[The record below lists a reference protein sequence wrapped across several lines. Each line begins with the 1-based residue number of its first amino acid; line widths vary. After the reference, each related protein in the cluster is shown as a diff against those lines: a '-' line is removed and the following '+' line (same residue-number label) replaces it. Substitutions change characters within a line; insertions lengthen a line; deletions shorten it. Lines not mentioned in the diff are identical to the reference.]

1 MIDATLVGEKIFNI
15 LKGQGFMVKSYDRE
29 GNLTLDASQATRF
42 AVPDP
47 NILVRYDQDTQTVQ
61 LKTSSE
67 VDDDVTRTMLKNLAS
82 DNLLN
87 FDYRRFEKKVT
98 PKGEQNDIAA
108 SKEQEVNDV
117 MEGFGTMTGTS
128 KSSYQTLENVKL
140 VVKHSKPVNEE
151 SRGARSRHIESIYIR
166 RGGEQFKMNENNL
179 KAARAMARHIQ
190 EGGEMHDSVGQA
202 ISEAATEYRQ
212 LNEFVRYVRR
222 SGLVNEANQ
231 NYVDM
236 ATDNIINIRE
246 SFDRLAKMKT
256 YASESENIVSR
267 SQSEM
272 LGEEDEFR
280 SAFTET
286 HFDERVG
293 SAMESIRRAMGR
305 QAAYESHIQSAIANE
320 SFSDL
325 KYMMSEGDLIEYESP
340 KAQLGSYV
348 NQLSQCC
355 EDNQLGSFLKTCGSK
370 ISEDAELN
378 VFEMNTVRGC
388 ISQAQGI
395 KESVKAYDHGRAYVD
410 FISKFATLPA

>member
-15 LKGQGFMVKSYDRE
+15 LKGQGFMVKSYDRD
-29 GNLTLDASQATRF
+29 GKLTLNAGDATRF

-47 NILVRYDQDTQTVQ
+47 NILVRYDQDTQTIQ
-61 LKTSSE
+61 LKTSSDVE
-67 VDDDVTRTMLKNLAS
+67 DDVTRTMLKNLAS

-87 FDYRRFEKKVT
+87 FDYRRFEKKVS

-128 KSSYQTLENVKL
+128 KSSYQTLESVKL
-140 VVKHSKPVNEE
+140 VVKHSNPVNEE
-151 SRGARSRHIESIYIR
+151 SRGARSRNIESIHIR
-166 RGGEQFKMNENNL
+166 RGGESFKMNENNL
-179 KAARAMARHIQ
+179 RAARAMARHIQ
-190 EGGEMHDSVGQA
+190 EGGEMHDSVGSA
-202 ISEAATEYRQ
+202 IQQMATEHRE
-212 LNEFVRYVRR
+212 LKEFVGYVRR
-222 SGLVNEANQ
+222 NKLVSESNV

-236 ATDNIINIRE
+236 AVTNVNQIRE
-246 SFDRLAKMKT
+246 TFERIARAKT
-256 YASESENIVSR
+256 YASESENIVNR

-272 LGEEDEFR
+272 LGEEEEFR

-286 HFDERVG
+286 HYDDRV
-293 SAMESIRRAMGR
+293 SAAMESIHRAMGR
-305 QAAYESHIQSAIANE
+305 QAAYESHIESAIANE

-325 KYMMSEGDLIEYESP
+325 KHMVSEDLIEYDTP
-340 KAQLGSYV
+340 QAQLGSYV

-355 EDNQLGSFLKTCGSK
+355 EDKQLGSFLKTCGSK
-370 ISEDAELN
+370 ISEETELN

-388 ISQAQGI
+388 LTQAQGI

-410 FISKFATLPA
+410 FIANMAVLPA

>member
-29 GNLTLDASQATRF
+29 GNLTLDASEATRF

-61 LKTSSE
+61 LKTSSD
-67 VDDDVTRTMLKNLAS
+67 VDDEVTRTMLKNLAS

-87 FDYRRFEKKVT
+87 FDYRRFEKKVS

-128 KSSYQTLENVKL
+128 KSSYQTLENVKIA
-140 VVKHSKPVNEE
+140 VKHSKPVNEE
-151 SRGARSRHIESIYIR
+151 SRGARSRNIESIHIR
-166 RGGEQFKMNENNL
+166 RGGESFKMNENNL
-179 KAARAMARHIQ
+179 SAARAMARHIQ
-190 EGGEMHDSVGQA
+190 EGGEMHDSVGNA
-202 ISEAATEYRQ
+202 IQQMATEHRE
-212 LNEFVRYVRR
+212 LREFVGYVRR
-222 SGLVNEANQ
+222 NSLVSESNV

-236 ATDNIINIRE
+236 AVTNVSQIRE
-246 SFDRLAKMKT
+246 TFDRLARAKT
-256 YASESENIVSR
+256 YASESENIVNR

-272 LGEEDEFR
+272 LGEEEEFR

-286 HFDERVG
+286 HYDDRV
-293 SAMESIRRAMGR
+293 SAAMESIHRAMGR
-305 QAAYESHIQSAIANE
+305 QAAYESHIESAVANE
-320 SFSDL
+320 SFSNL
-325 KYMMSEGDLIEYESP
+325 KHMVSEGDLIEYETP
-340 KAQLGSYV
+340 QAQLGSYV

-355 EDNQLGSFLKTCGSK
+355 EDKQLGSFLKTCGSK
-370 ISEDAELN
+370 ISEETELS

-388 ISQAQGI
+388 VSQAQDI

-410 FISKFATLPA
+410 FIANMAVLPA

>member
-29 GNLTLDASQATRF
+29 GNLTLDASEATRF

-47 NILVRYDQDTQTVQ
+47 NILVRYDQDTQTIQ
-61 LKTSSE
+61 LKTSSD
-67 VDDDVTRTMLKNLAS
+67 VDDDVTRTMLKNLSS

-140 VVKHSKPVNEE
+140 VVRHSKPVNEE
-151 SRGARSRHIESIYIR
+151 SRGARSRNIESIHIR
-166 RGGEQFKMNENNL
+166 RGGESFKMNENNL
-179 KAARAMARHIQ
+179 RAARAMARHIQ
-190 EGGEMHDSVGQA
+190 EGGEVYDSVGNA
-202 ISEAATEYRQ
+202 IQQMATEHRE
-212 LNEFVRYVRR
+212 LREFVGYVRR
-222 SGLVNEANQ
+222 NKLVSESNV

-236 ATDNIINIRE
+236 AVTNVSQIRE
-246 SFDRLAKMKT
+246 TFERLARAKT
-256 YASESENIVSR
+256 YASESENIVNR

-272 LGEEDEFR
+272 LGEEEEFR

-286 HFDERVG
+286 HYDDRV
-293 SAMESIRRAMGR
+293 SAAMESIHRAMGR
-305 QAAYESHIQSAIANE
+305 QAAYESHIESAIATE
-320 SFSDL
+320 SFRNL
-325 KYMMSEGDLIEYESP
+325 KNMVSEDLIEYDTP
-340 KAQLGSYV
+340 HAQLGSYV

-355 EDNQLGSFLKTCGSK
+355 EDKQLSSFLKTCGSK
-370 ISEDAELN
+370 ISEETELS
-378 VFEMNTVRGC
+378 VFEMKTVKGC
-388 ISQAQGI
+388 VSQAQDI
-395 KESVKAYDHGRAYVD
+395 TESVKAYDHGRAYVD
-410 FISKFATLPA
+410 FIANMAVLPA

>member
-15 LKGQGFMVKSYDRE
+15 LKGQGFMVKSYDRD
-29 GNLTLDASQATRF
+29 GKLTLNAGDATRF

-47 NILVRYDQDTQTVQ
+47 NILVRYDQDTQTIQ
-61 LKTSSE
+61 LKTSSDVE
-67 VDDDVTRTMLKNLAS
+67 DDVTRTMLKNLAS

-128 KSSYQTLENVKL
+128 KSSYQTLESVKL
-140 VVKHSKPVNEE
+140 VVKHSNPVNEE
-151 SRGARSRHIESIYIR
+151 SRGARSRNIESIHIR
-166 RGGEQFKMNENNL
+166 RGGESFKMNENNL
-179 KAARAMARHIQ
+179 RAARAMARHIQ
-190 EGGEMHDSVGQA
+190 EGGEMHDSVGSA
-202 ISEAATEYRQ
+202 IQQMATEHRE
-212 LNEFVRYVRR
+212 LKEFVGYVRR
-222 SGLVNEANQ
+222 NKLVSESNV

-236 ATDNIINIRE
+236 AVTNVNQIRE
-246 SFDRLAKMKT
+246 TFERIARAKT
-256 YASESENIVSR
+256 YASESENIVNR

-272 LGEEDEFR
+272 LGEEEEFR

-286 HFDERVG
+286 HYDDRVG
-293 SAMESIRRAMGR
+293 AAMESIHRAMGR
-305 QAAYESHIQSAIANE
+305 QAAYESHIESAIANE

-325 KYMMSEGDLIEYESP
+325 KHMVSEDLIEYDTP
-340 KAQLGSYV
+340 QAQLGSYV

-355 EDNQLGSFLKTCGSK
+355 EDKQLGSFLKTCGSK
-370 ISEDAELN
+370 ISEETELN

-388 ISQAQGI
+388 LTQAQGI

-410 FISKFATLPA
+410 FIANMAVLPA

>member
-15 LKGQGFMVKSYDRE
+15 LKGQGFMVKSYDRD
-29 GNLTLDASQATRF
+29 GKLTLNAGDATRF

-47 NILVRYDQDTQTVQ
+47 NILVRYDQDTQTIQ
-61 LKTSSE
+61 LKTSSDVE
-67 VDDDVTRTMLKNLAS
+67 DDVTRTMLKNLAS

-128 KSSYQTLENVKL
+128 KSSYQTLESVKL
-140 VVKHSKPVNEE
+140 VVKHSNPVNEE
-151 SRGARSRHIESIYIR
+151 SRGARSRNIESIHIR
-166 RGGEQFKMNENNL
+166 RGGESFKMNENNL
-179 KAARAMARHIQ
+179 RAARAMARHIQ
-190 EGGEMHDSVGQA
+190 EGGEMHDSVGNA
-202 ISEAATEYRQ
+202 IQQMATEHRE
-212 LNEFVRYVRR
+212 LKEFVGYVRR
-222 SGLVNEANQ
+222 NKLVSESNV

-236 ATDNIINIRE
+236 AVTNVNQIRE
-246 SFDRLAKMKT
+246 TFERIARAKT
-256 YASESENIVSR
+256 YASESENIVNR

-272 LGEEDEFR
+272 LGEEEEFR

-286 HFDERVG
+286 HYDDRVG
-293 SAMESIRRAMGR
+293 AAMESIHRAMGR
-305 QAAYESHIQSAIANE
+305 QAAYESHIESAIANE
-320 SFSDL
+320 SFTDL
-325 KYMMSEGDLIEYESP
+325 KHMVSEDLIEYDTP
-340 KAQLGSYV
+340 QAQLGSYV

-355 EDNQLGSFLKTCGSK
+355 EDKQLGSFLKTCGSK
-370 ISEDAELN
+370 ISEETELN

-388 ISQAQGI
+388 LTQAQGI

-410 FISKFATLPA
+410 FIANMAVLPA

>member
-15 LKGQGFMVKSYDRE
+15 LKGQGFMVKSYDRD
-29 GNLTLDASQATRF
+29 GKLTLNAGDATRF

-47 NILVRYDQDTQTVQ
+47 NILVRYDQDTQTIQ
-61 LKTSSE
+61 LKTSSDVE
-67 VDDDVTRTMLKNLAS
+67 DDVTRTMLKNLAS

-128 KSSYQTLENVKL
+128 KSSYQTLESVKL
-140 VVKHSKPVNEE
+140 VVKHSNPVNEE
-151 SRGARSRHIESIYIR
+151 SRGARSRNIESIHIR
-166 RGGEQFKMNENNL
+166 RGGESFKMNENNL
-179 KAARAMARHIQ
+179 RAARAMARHIQ
-190 EGGEMHDSVGQA
+190 EGGEMHDSVGNA
-202 ISEAATEYRQ
+202 IQQMATEHRE
-212 LNEFVRYVRR
+212 LKEFVGYVRR
-222 SGLVNEANQ
+222 NKLVSESNV

-236 ATDNIINIRE
+236 AVTNVNQIRE
-246 SFDRLAKMKT
+246 TFERIARAKT
-256 YASESENIVSR
+256 YASESENIVNR

-272 LGEEDEFR
+272 LGEEEEFR

-286 HFDERVG
+286 HYDDRVG
-293 SAMESIRRAMGR
+293 AAMESIHRAMGR
-305 QAAYESHIQSAIANE
+305 QAAYESHIESAIANE

-325 KYMMSEGDLIEYESP
+325 KHMVSEDLIEYDTP
-340 KAQLGSYV
+340 QAQLGSYV

-355 EDNQLGSFLKTCGSK
+355 EDKQLGSFLKTCGSK
-370 ISEDAELN
+370 ISEETELN

-388 ISQAQGI
+388 LTQAQGI

-410 FISKFATLPA
+410 FIANMAVLPA

>member
-15 LKGQGFMVKSYDRE
+15 LKGQGFMVKSYDRD
-29 GNLTLDASQATRF
+29 GKLTLNAGDATRF

-47 NILVRYDQDTQTVQ
+47 NILVRYDQDTQTIQ
-61 LKTSSE
+61 LKTSSDVE
-67 VDDDVTRTMLKNLAS
+67 DDVTRTMLKNLAS

-128 KSSYQTLENVKL
+128 KSSYQTLESVKL
-140 VVKHSKPVNEE
+140 VVKHSNPVNEE
-151 SRGARSRHIESIYIR
+151 SRGARSRNIESIHIR
-166 RGGEQFKMNENNL
+166 RGGESFKMNENNL
-179 KAARAMARHIQ
+179 RAARAMARHIQ
-190 EGGEMHDSVGQA
+190 EGGEMHDSVGNA
-202 ISEAATEYRQ
+202 IQQMATEHRE
-212 LNEFVRYVRR
+212 LKEFVGYVRR
-222 SGLVNEANQ
+222 NKLVSESNV

-236 ATDNIINIRE
+236 AVTNVNQIRE
-246 SFDRLAKMKT
+246 TFERIARAKT
-256 YASESENIVSR
+256 YASESENIVNR

-272 LGEEDEFR
+272 LGEEEEFR

-286 HFDERVG
+286 HYDDRVG
-293 SAMESIRRAMGR
+293 AAMESIHRAMGR
-305 QAAYESHIQSAIANE
+305 QAAYESHIESAIANE

-325 KYMMSEGDLIEYESP
+325 KHMVSEDLIEYDTP
-340 KAQLGSYV
+340 QAQLGSYV

-355 EDNQLGSFLKTCGSK
+355 EDKQLGSFLKTCGSK
-370 ISEDAELN
+370 ISEETELN

-388 ISQAQGI
+388 LTQAQSI

-410 FISKFATLPA
+410 FIANMAVLPA

>member
-15 LKGQGFMVKSYDRE
+15 LKGQGFMVKSYDRD
-29 GNLTLDASQATRF
+29 GKLTLNAGDATRF

-47 NILVRYDQDTQTVQ
+47 NILVRYDQDTQTIQ
-61 LKTSSE
+61 LKTSSDVE
-67 VDDDVTRTMLKNLAS
+67 DDVTRTMLKNLAS

-128 KSSYQTLENVKL
+128 KSSYQTLESVKL
-140 VVKHSKPVNEE
+140 VVKHSNPVNEE
-151 SRGARSRHIESIYIR
+151 SRGARSRNIESIHIR
-166 RGGEQFKMNENNL
+166 RGGESFKMNENNL
-179 KAARAMARHIQ
+179 RAARAMARHIQ
-190 EGGEMHDSVGQA
+190 EGGEMHDSVGNA
-202 ISEAATEYRQ
+202 IQQMATEHRE
-212 LNEFVRYVRR
+212 LKEFVGYVRR
-222 SGLVNEANQ
+222 NKLVSESNV

-236 ATDNIINIRE
+236 AVTNVNQIRE
-246 SFDRLAKMKT
+246 TFERIARAKT
-256 YASESENIVSR
+256 YASESENIVNR

-272 LGEEDEFR
+272 LGEEEEFR

-286 HFDERVG
+286 HYDDRV
-293 SAMESIRRAMGR
+293 SAAMESIHRAMGR
-305 QAAYESHIQSAIANE
+305 QAAYESHIESAIANE

-325 KYMMSEGDLIEYESP
+325 KHMVSEDLIEYDTP
-340 KAQLGSYV
+340 QAQLGSYV
-348 NQLSQCC
+348 NQLSHCC
-355 EDNQLGSFLKTCGSK
+355 EDKQLGSFLKTCGSK
-370 ISEDAELN
+370 ISEETELN

-388 ISQAQGI
+388 LTQAQGI

-410 FISKFATLPA
+410 FIANMAVLPA

>member
-29 GNLTLDASQATRF
+29 GNLTLDASEATRF
-42 AVPDP
+42 AVPEP

-61 LKTSSE
+61 LKTSSD
-67 VDDDVTRTMLKNLAS
+67 VDDEVTRTMLKNLAS

-87 FDYRRFEKKVT
+87 FDYRRFEKKVS

-128 KSSYQTLENVKL
+128 KSSYQTLENVKIA
-140 VVKHSKPVNEE
+140 VKHSKPVNEE
-151 SRGARSRHIESIYIR
+151 SRGARSRNIESIHIR
-166 RGGEQFKMNENNL
+166 RGGESFKMNENNL
-179 KAARAMARHIQ
+179 RAARAMARHIQ
-190 EGGEMHDSVGQA
+190 EGGEMHDSVGNA
-202 ISEAATEYRQ
+202 IQQMATEHRE
-212 LNEFVRYVRR
+212 LREFVGYVRR
-222 SGLVNEANQ
+222 NSLVSESNV

-236 ATDNIINIRE
+236 AVTNVSQIRE
-246 SFDRLAKMKT
+246 TFDRLARAKT
-256 YASESENIVSR
+256 YASESENIVNR

-272 LGEEDEFR
+272 LGEEEEFR

-286 HFDERVG
+286 HYDDRV
-293 SAMESIRRAMGR
+293 SAAMESIHRAMGR
-305 QAAYESHIQSAIANE
+305 QAAYESHIESAVANE
-320 SFSDL
+320 SFSNL
-325 KYMMSEGDLIEYESP
+325 KHMVSEGDLIEYETP
-340 KAQLGSYV
+340 QAQLGSYV

-355 EDNQLGSFLKTCGSK
+355 EDKQLGSFLKTCGSK
-370 ISEDAELN
+370 ISEETELN

-388 ISQAQGI
+388 LSQAQGI

-410 FISKFATLPA
+410 FIANMAVLPA

>member
-29 GNLTLDASQATRF
+29 GNLTLDASEATRF

-61 LKTSSE
+61 LKTSSD
-67 VDDDVTRTMLKNLAS
+67 VDDEVTRTMLKNLAS

-87 FDYRRFEKKVT
+87 FDYRRFEKKVS

-140 VVKHSKPVNEE
+140 VVKHTTPVNEE
-151 SRGARSRHIESIYIR
+151 SRGARSRNIESIHIR
-166 RGGEQFKMNENNL
+166 RGGESFKMNENNL
-179 KAARAMARHIQ
+179 RAARAMARHIQ
-190 EGGEMHDSVGQA
+190 EGGEMHDSVGNA
-202 ISEAATEYRQ
+202 IQQMATEHRE
-212 LNEFVRYVRR
+212 LREFVGYVRR
-222 SGLVNEANQ
+222 NSLVSESNV

-236 ATDNIINIRE
+236 AVTNVSQIRE
-246 SFDRLAKMKT
+246 TFERLARAKT
-256 YASESENIVSR
+256 YASESENIVNR

-272 LGEEDEFR
+272 LGEEEEFR
-280 SAFTET
+280 NAFTET
-286 HFDERVG
+286 HYDDRV
-293 SAMESIRRAMGR
+293 SAAMESIHRAMGR
-305 QAAYESHIQSAIANE
+305 QAAYESHIESAVANE
-320 SFSDL
+320 SFSNL
-325 KYMMSEGDLIEYESP
+325 KHMVSEGDLIEYETP
-340 KAQLGSYV
+340 QAQLGSYV

-355 EDNQLGSFLKTCGSK
+355 EDKQLGSFLKTCGSK
-370 ISEDAELN
+370 ISEETELN

-388 ISQAQGI
+388 VSQAQGI
-395 KESVKAYDHGRAYVD
+395 KESIKAYDHGRAYVD
-410 FISKFATLPA
+410 FIANMAVLPA

>member
-1 MIDATLVGEKIFNI
+1 M
-15 LKGQGFMVKSYDRE
+15 
-29 GNLTLDASQATRF
+29 
-42 AVPDP
+42 
-47 NILVRYDQDTQTVQ
+47 RYDQDSQTIQ
-61 LKTSSE
+61 LKTSAD

-87 FDYRRFEKKVT
+87 FDYRRFEKKVS

-117 MEGFGTMTGTS
+117 MEGFGSMTGTS

-190 EGGEMHDSVGQA
+190 EGGEMHDSVGKA
-202 ISEAATEYRQ
+202 ISEMATEYRQ
-212 LNEFVRYVRR
+212 LSEFVRYVRR

-231 NYVDM
+231 NYVEL
-236 ATDNIINIRE
+236 ATDNIIHIRE
-246 SFDRLAKMKT
+246 TFDRMAKLKT
-256 YASESENIVSR
+256 YATESENILAR

-272 LGEEDEFR
+272 LGEEEEFR

-286 HFDERVG
+286 HFDDRVG
-293 SAMESIRRAMGR
+293 AAMQSIHRAMGR
-305 QAAYESHIQSAIANE
+305 QAAYESHIESAIANE
-320 SFSDL
+320 SFGDL
-325 KYMMSEGDLIEYESP
+325 QHMVLESDLIEYESP
-340 KAQLGSYV
+340 KAQLGHYV

-355 EDNQLGSFLKTCGSK
+355 EDNQLGAFLKTCGSK
-370 ISEDAELN
+370 ISEDTELSE
-378 VFEMNTVRGC
+378 FEMKSVKSC
-388 ISQAQGI
+388 LSQAQT
-395 KESVKAYDHGRAYVD
+395 ESVEVTATDHQEVYES
-410 FISKFATLPA
+410 FIDKFATIN

>member
-15 LKGQGFMVKSYDRE
+15 LKGQGFMVKSYDRD
-29 GNLTLDASQATRF
+29 GKLTLNAGDATRF

-47 NILVRYDQDTQTVQ
+47 NILVRYDQDTQTIQ
-61 LKTSSE
+61 LKTSSDVE
-67 VDDDVTRTMLKNLAS
+67 DDVTRTMLKNLAS

-87 FDYRRFEKKVT
+87 FDYRRFEKKVS

-128 KSSYQTLENVKL
+128 KSSYQTLESVKL
-140 VVKHSKPVNEE
+140 VVKHSNPVNEE
-151 SRGARSRHIESIYIR
+151 SRGARSRNIESIHIR
-166 RGGEQFKMNENNL
+166 RGGESFKMNENNL
-179 KAARAMARHIQ
+179 RAARAMARHIQ
-190 EGGEMHDSVGQA
+190 EGGEMHDSVGNA
-202 ISEAATEYRQ
+202 IQQMATEHRE
-212 LNEFVRYVRR
+212 LKEFVGYVRR
-222 SGLVNEANQ
+222 NKLVSESNV

-236 ATDNIINIRE
+236 AVTNVNQIRE
-246 SFDRLAKMKT
+246 TFERIARAKT
-256 YASESENIVSR
+256 YASESENIVNR

-272 LGEEDEFR
+272 LGEEEEFR

-286 HFDERVG
+286 HYDDRVG
-293 SAMESIRRAMGR
+293 AAMESIHRAMGR
-305 QAAYESHIQSAIANE
+305 QAAYESHIESAIANE

-325 KYMMSEGDLIEYESP
+325 KHMVSEDLIEYDTP
-340 KAQLGSYV
+340 QAQLGSYV

-355 EDNQLGSFLKTCGSK
+355 EDKQLGSFLKTCGSK
-370 ISEDAELN
+370 ISEETELN

-388 ISQAQGI
+388 LTQAQGI

-410 FISKFATLPA
+410 FIANMAVLPA

>member
-42 AVPDP
+42 AVPEP
-47 NILVRYDQDTQTVQ
+47 NILVRYDQDSQTVQ
-61 LKTSSE
+61 LKTSSD
-67 VDDDVTRTMLKNLAS
+67 VDDEVTRTMLKNLAS

-87 FDYRRFEKKVT
+87 FDYRRFEKKVS

-108 SKEQEVNDV
+108 SKEQDVNDV

-128 KSSYQTLENVKL
+128 KSSYQTLENVKIA
-140 VVKHSKPVNEE
+140 VKHSKPVNEE
-151 SRGARSRHIESIYIR
+151 SRGARSRHIESIHIR
-166 RGGEQFKMNENNL
+166 RGGESFKMNENNL

-190 EGGEMHDSVGQA
+190 EGGEMHDSVGKA

-212 LNEFVRYVRR
+212 LSEFVRYVRR
-222 SGLVNEANQ
+222 TGLVNEANQ

-236 ATDNIINIRE
+236 ASDNIINIRE

-267 SQSEM
+267 GQSEM

-286 HFDERVG
+286 NFDDRV
-293 SAMESIRRAMGR
+293 SAAMESIHRAMGR
-305 QAAYESHIQSAIANE
+305 QAAYESHIESAVANE
-320 SFSDL
+320 SFSNL
-325 KYMMSEGDLIEYESP
+325 KHMVSEGDLIEYETP
-340 KAQLGSYV
+340 HAQLGSYV

-355 EDNQLGSFLKTCGSK
+355 EDKQLGSFLKTCGSK
-370 ISEDAELN
+370 ISEETELN

-388 ISQAQGI
+388 LSQAQGI

-410 FISKFATLPA
+410 FIANMAVLPA

>member
-1 MIDATLVGEKIFNI
+1 
-15 LKGQGFMVKSYDRE
+15 MVKSYDRE
-29 GNLTLDASQATRF
+29 GNLTLNSSEATRF
-42 AVPDP
+42 AVPEP
-47 NILVRYDQDTQTVQ
+47 NILVRYDQDTQTIQ
-61 LKTSSE
+61 LKTSSD

-87 FDYRRFEKKVT
+87 FDYRRFEKKVS

-128 KSSYQTLENVKL
+128 KSSYQTLENVKIA
-140 VVKHSKPVNEE
+140 VKHSKPVNEE
-151 SRGARSRHIESIYIR
+151 SRGARSRNIESIHIR
-166 RGGEQFKMNENNL
+166 RGGESFKMNENNL

-190 EGGEMHDSVGQA
+190 EGGEMHDSVGNA
-202 ISEAATEYRQ
+202 IQQMATEHRE
-212 LNEFVRYVRR
+212 LKEFVGYVRR
-222 SGLVNEANQ
+222 NKLVSESNV

-236 ATDNIINIRE
+236 AVTNVNQIRE
-246 SFDRLAKMKT
+246 TFERIARAKT
-256 YASESENIVSR
+256 YASESENIVNR

-272 LGEEDEFR
+272 LGEEEEFR

-286 HFDERVG
+286 HYDDRVG
-293 SAMESIRRAMGR
+293 AAMESIHRAMGR
-305 QAAYESHIQSAIANE
+305 QAAYESHIESAIANE

-325 KYMMSEGDLIEYESP
+325 KHMVSEDLIEYDTP
-340 KAQLGSYV
+340 QAQLGSYV

-355 EDNQLGSFLKTCGSK
+355 EDKQLGSFLKTCGSK
-370 ISEDAELN
+370 ISEETDLN

-388 ISQAQGI
+388 LTQAQGI

-410 FISKFATLPA
+410 FIANMAVLPA